1 MGMSYRLNVY
11 EGLLEKA
18 FLKADKSMFDKYY
31 DPNAD
36 YVLSDNDLK
45 SLALMW
51 WQIEHNSKV
60 IYSRFNDYDYVTEL
74 EFESE
79 TDAAWWVLKW
89 A

>member
-1 MGMSYRLNVY
+1 MSYRLNVY
-11 EGLLEKA
+11 EGSLEQA

-45 SLALMW
+45 SLALVW

-89 A
+89 S

>member
-1 MGMSYRLNVY
+1 MSYILTVN
-11 EGLLEKA
+11 EGPLEKA
-18 FLKADKSMFDKYY
+18 FRKADKFIFGKYY
-31 DPNAD
+31 DPNTDHA
-36 YVLSDNDLK
+36 VSNNDLR

-51 WQIEHNSKV
+51 WQMEHNSKV
-60 IYSRFNDYDYVTEL
+60 IYKRFNDYDYITGL